1 MICLAHDL
9 LSCHNASINRINDI
23 QYSPSG
29 REYFKKSE
37 IFQELVACLIAMIVS
52 PMPMAE
58 HHL

>member
-1 MICLAHDL
+1 M
-9 LSCHNASINRINDI
+9 
-23 QYSPSG
+23 QYNPSG

-37 IFQELVACLIAMIVS
+37 TFQELVACLIAMIVS